1 MSSPGNP
8 ALSLDEIFVA
18 PDAAEPPPI
27 RRALFIFLLTL
38 AALLHVATIGWGVL
52 YNETDGQYAGGAREM
67 LETHSWLLPTNDG
80 VPRPQKPP
88 LVYWTIMVSLKALG
102 LTTAA
107 ARLPTALAT
116 CAAVALTFLIGDRL
130 GGPWRGFLAGL
141 IHLCAAGTFLFG
153 RIVMPEPLLSV
164 FIAAALYCAIRG
176 YERRAGR
183 RGWFM
188 RFWIC
193 AALGCMTKSF
203 HGLLYPAAVLLLL
216 SCFYREARIRFAQ
229 LLRPEGF
236 AVFLLIA
243 LPWHLWMEWTHPG
256 FLKTF
261 TGHEWFIHLAGAAD
275 RGHTYDNV
283 SRTTFAALHL
293 AWWFPWTLVILP
305 GVLLATRRVFRPHEI
320 EFADALPL
328 CWMAVALV
336 PLFFIGQRQ
345 DFYSM
350 TMWGGGAIFAATAW
364 ERMPRWTRVCGV
376 ALLLLLGLMA
386 TFGAWQ
392 LPHLL
397 TSTTGQ
403 WSTTAGRSTAW
414 RTLLDIPVSTW
425 SGFRATLA
433 GAGLALVIF
442 PAIALW
448 FLRQNRERIALTAIA
463 AAMVPIGFAMI
474 DGVARVAPYF
484 SLADAADFINARV
497 APNDKIIYEGHL
509 HTGSSLVFYLGR
521 KFYLVNQDPASEP
534 GMAFTHD
541 SDVYLDEP
549 TLVKAWSGA
558 DRLFLLV
565 ERERVPHW
573 REALGSLGDPV
584 ADLTTCGTTVLLS
597 NRP

>member
-8 ALSLDEIFVA
+8 ALSLDEIFA
-18 PDAAEPPPI
+18 SPRAAEPPPI

-38 AALLHVATIGWGVL
+38 AALFHIATAGWGVL

-67 LETHSWLLPTNDG
+67 LETHSWLYPTNDG
-80 VPRPQKPP
+80 IPRLQKPP
-88 LVYWTIMVSLKALG
+88 LLFWTIMVSLKAFG

-107 ARLPTALAT
+107 ARLPIALAT

-141 IHLCAAGTFLFG
+141 IHLCACGTFLLG
-153 RIVMPEPLLSV
+153 RIIMPEPLLSA

-183 RGWFM
+183 RGWFLG
-188 RFWIC
+188 FWIC
-193 AALGCMTKSF
+193 AGLACMTKSL
-203 HGLLYPAAVLLLL
+203 HGLIYPAAVLVLL
-216 SCFYREARIRFAQ
+216 SCFYREARLRFVQ
-229 LLRPEGF
+229 LLNREGI

-243 LPWHLWMEWTHPG
+243 LPWHLWMERQYPG
-256 FLKTF
+256 FLQNF
-261 TGHEWFIHLAGAAD
+261 TGHEWFIHLTGAAD
-275 RGHTYDNV
+275 YGHTYDSV
-283 SRTTFAALHL
+283 GRTAFAALHL
-293 AWWFPWTLVILP
+293 AWWFPWTVVILP
-305 GVLLATRRVFRPHEI
+305 GVLFATRRVFRPREI

-328 CWMAVALV
+328 CWIAVVLV

-345 DFYSM
+345 DYYSM
-350 TMWGGGAIFAATAW
+350 SMWGGGAIFAATAW
-364 ERMPRWTRVCGV
+364 ERMPRWTRVLGV
-376 ALLLLLGLMA
+376 SLLLVLGLA
-386 TFGAWQ
+386 TAFGAWR

-397 TSTTGQ
+397 AAGHGQ
-403 WSTTAGRSTAW
+403 WGVTAGRTTAW
-414 RTLLDIPVSTW
+414 STLLDIPIATW
-425 SGFRATLA
+425 LGFRTVLA
-433 GAGLALVIF
+433 AAGIALIFF
-442 PAIALW
+442 PAMALW

-484 SLADAADFINARV
+484 SLADAATFINERV

-509 HTGSSLVFYLGR
+509 HTGSSLLFYLGR
-521 KFYLVNQDPASEP
+521 KFYLVNQNPQSEP
-534 GMAFTHD
+534 GMALLHD

-549 TLVKAWSGA
+549 TVVKAWRGA

-565 ERERVPHW
+565 ERDRLAHW
-573 REALGSLGDPV
+573 RKELSGYGAPAANL
-584 ADLTTCGTTVLLS
+584 ATCGTTVLLS